1 MKKVL
6 KEGKRGDWKLGFE
19 PITKSDRED
28 NEVDLEF
35 HTDFAFLNYNSGK
48 DKTIRMSFN
57 RILYFPDGDYIDINK
72 VDYQVSIPLVFVQ
85 GIGKE
90 FSEMKRND
98 KLRVKASKDIIF
110 FIHKDTEKS
119 GTADLQYK
127 NKVLIH
133 DMPIDYRK
141 IGKREVFHISEY
153 GRGRNINEE
162 VLLDI
167 LDMFKR

>member
-1 MKKVL
+1 MV
-6 KEGKRGDWKLGFE
+6 
-19 PITKSDRED
+19 I
-28 NEVDLEF
+28 
-35 HTDFAFLNYNSGK
+35 
-48 DKTIRMSFN
+48 
-57 RILYFPDGDYIDINK
+57 
-72 VDYQVSIPLVFVQ
+72 
-85 GIGKE
+85 
-90 FSEMKRND
+90 
-98 KLRVKASKDIIF
+98 
-110 FIHKDTEKS
+110 